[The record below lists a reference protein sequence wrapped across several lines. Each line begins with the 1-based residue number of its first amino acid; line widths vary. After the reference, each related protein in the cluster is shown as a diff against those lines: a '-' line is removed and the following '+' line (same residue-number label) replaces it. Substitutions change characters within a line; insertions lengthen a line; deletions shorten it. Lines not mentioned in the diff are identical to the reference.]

1 MISFNTLNFSQIQL
15 NTNNNKKSINNIDNN
30 DNNDNQNNKININNI
45 FYNKEIKFINPLE
58 NINKIIQYVNNDEK
72 IIENENNDKNEIKN
86 INNVKINESK
96 NYNNNFFEDI
106 KKEKLNFI
114 KENNIFSNFNLS
126 SKVDKNNINLESSNI
141 INNNTSNILKNENN
155 FSENLQENEQKEIK
169 KNLIKEC
176 FNKLFDFYSDYSN
189 DYYKLFELCSEIF
202 EFYIKSKKNLL
213 IFSNE
218 LIFKNINYNEIEVKF
233 FNENNEQFK
242 NSYLTNFEK
251 IKNDIFDNKKIILKI
266 KTLISELIKNLQDE
280 NSLNS
285 EIIQI
290 NYNNNVK
297 YIGQYQKENKNNKY
311 KKNNNGILYFNEN
324 KFYFGI
330 FNDDKLKEGIL
341 FQNDKIIITKNI
353 NFEVGNFYGL
363 FLTNEFICCGNG
375 NLKNNKLEGI
385 YIKKQIINENLSITY
400 SNKKLNF
407 LLKYYYINNLHN
419 FYYKININNYSYFCK
434 FNNWI
439 IKLDNNK
446 NISTAF
452 YLKNEE
458 KFPITGNVKI
468 PDNKNMSI
476 ENVKNSDNDILYPI
490 NDKSIIIYPNGHLY
504 KGNVLK
510 ENYLIKNGAGTYFIK
525 NLDIIIDGNFVNDF
539 VINGKLFYKNEK
551 YFEGKFEN
559 NLIKNGKI
567 VDIKRNERIFEGG
580 LNENLEYHGNNI
592 FFEAN
597 NLKCI
602 GNFENGKKQGNF
614 TILNEENETEY
625 KNIIFKDDKLEKIYI
640 KNLII

>member
-1 MISFNTLNFSQIQL
+1 MISFNTINFSQIQL

-72 IIENENNDKNEIKN
+72 IIENENNNNEIKN

-176 FNKLFDFYSDYSN
+176 FNKIFDFYSDYFN
-189 DYYKLFELCSEIF
+189 DYNKLFELCSEIF
-202 EFYIKSKKNLL
+202 KFYIKSKKNLL

-218 LIFKNINYNEIEVKF
+218 LRFKNINYNEIDVKF

-251 IKNDIFDNKKIILKI
+251 INNDIFDNKKIILKI
-266 KTLISELIKNLQDE
+266 KTLISELIKNLPDK

-285 EIIQI
+285 DIIQI

-297 YIGQYQKENKNNKY
+297 YIGQYQKENNKY

-375 NLKNNKLEGI
+375 NLKNYKLEGI

-400 SNKKLNF
+400 SNKKLSF

-452 YLKNEE
+452 YFKDEE

-468 PDNKNMSI
+468 PDNKNMTI

-539 VINGKLFYKNEK
+539 VIDGKLIYKNEK
-551 YFEGKFEN
+551 YFKGKFEN

-567 VDIKRNERIFEGG
+567 VDIKRDETIFKGG

-592 FFEAN
+592 FFKAN

-614 TILNEENETEY
+614 TILNEENEPEY
-625 KNIIFKDDKLEKIYI
+625 ENIIFKDDKLEKVYI